1 MSILDVKDA
10 KILGDGSLNSCCTSK
25 KRNVKPISYA
35 AAGSICLVRLRYSSK
50 LQQIKRVVYSA
61 STHRLCSL
69 LCKVL
74 PLKMVT
80 LFVVMSCSSQL
91 YPDRYLERIL
101 WASPG
106 FTEIKDRFLTWFV
119 HSTFHYPR
127 FDISTLFKR
136 PRMFC
141 LATNTVLINCV
152 SVKLGLSC
160 ETFLFSSVL
169 WLLCAIRDLHLPVT
183 CRRRFLRLQL
193 CKLQLQHGWE
203 HAGAARLLSES
214 KVYCLSF
221 VKTCLNWLCSA
232 NWIAPKQLR
241 IVCR

>member
-1 MSILDVKDA
+1 
-10 KILGDGSLNSCCTSK
+10 
-25 KRNVKPISYA
+25 
-35 AAGSICLVRLRYSSK
+35 
-50 LQQIKRVVYSA
+50 
-61 STHRLCSL
+61 
-69 LCKVL
+69 
-74 PLKMVT
+74 MVT
-80 LFVVMSCSSQL
+80 LFVVMSCSSVS
-91 YPDRYLERIL
+91 RSITHLERIL

-106 FTEIKDRFLTWFV
+106 FTQIKDRFLTWFV
-119 HSTFHYPR
+119 HSTFHYRR

-141 LATNTVLINCV
+141 LVTTTVSINCV
-152 SVKLGLSC
+152 SIKLRLSS
-160 ETFLFSSVL
+160 ETFQFSSVL
-169 WLLCAIRDLHLPVT
+169 WLLCAIRDLYLYLPVT

-214 KVYCLSF
+214 KVYYLSF

>member
-1 MSILDVKDA
+1 
-10 KILGDGSLNSCCTSK
+10 
-25 KRNVKPISYA
+25 
-35 AAGSICLVRLRYSSK
+35 
-50 LQQIKRVVYSA
+50 
-61 STHRLCSL
+61 
-69 LCKVL
+69 
-74 PLKMVT
+74 MVT
-80 LFVVMSCSSQL
+80 RFVVMSCSSVSRSITL
-91 YPDRYLERIL
+91 HLERIL

-106 FTEIKDRFLTWFV
+106 FKQIKDRFLTWKFV
-119 HSTFHYPR
+119 HSTFHYRR

-141 LATNTVLINCV
+141 LATTTVLINCV
-152 SVKLGLSC
+152 SIKLTLSC
-160 ETFLFSSVL
+160 ETFQFSSVL
-169 WLLCAIRDLHLPVT
+169 WLLCAVRDLYLPVT

-203 HAGAARLLSES
+203 YAGAARLLSES

-241 IVCR
+241 ILCRQALAVTFHCWGRVVGVGLKVLPDWTKHNGNRFDRRAVLHPKQTQTTNDCTITFKFLTCVAV

>member
-1 MSILDVKDA
+1 MSILDVKGA

-25 KRNVKPISYA
+25 KRSIKPISYA
-35 AAGSICLVRLRYSSK
+35 AAGSICLVTLRYSSK
-50 LQQIKRVVYSA
+50 LQQMKRVVYSA

-91 YPDRYLERIL
+91 AVSRSITLHLERIL

-119 HSTFHYPR
+119 HSTFHYRR

-141 LATNTVLINCV
+141 LATTTVLINCV

-169 WLLCAIRDLHLPVT
+169 
-183 CRRRFLRLQL
+183 
-193 CKLQLQHGWE
+193 
-203 HAGAARLLSES
+203 
-214 KVYCLSF
+214 
-221 VKTCLNWLCSA
+221 
-232 NWIAPKQLR
+232 
-241 IVCR
+241 